1 MITGGYPPWKKTGM
15 ANAKNVQWLL
25 FHAQC
30 RPGGFLWILSKS
42 DGRTF
47 LNAYDVL
54 QMEPVLQRP
63 PCSITVEVSER
74 LQHDDW
80 LHWPF
85 AKSMRSNLMQHRPM
99 SSHNCREFIRIANF
113 YKTPCANVHPMQFRF
128 LPLPSF
134 SIIGVIY
141 QNLPSFTIQF
151 PNVSHSWGNGECTC
165 PRTATL
171 WRCAAIATA

>member
-1 MITGGYPPWKKTGM
+1 MKK
-15 ANAKNVQWLL
+15 NRDEERQEWWLL

-74 LQHDDW
+74 LQHDD
-80 LHWPF
+80 
-85 AKSMRSNLMQHRPM
+85 
-99 SSHNCREFIRIANF
+99 
-113 YKTPCANVHPMQFRF
+113 
-128 LPLPSF
+128 
-134 SIIGVIY
+134 
-141 QNLPSFTIQF
+141 
-151 PNVSHSWGNGECTC
+151 
-165 PRTATL
+165 
-171 WRCAAIATA
+171 

>member
-1 MITGGYPPWKKTGM
+1 
-15 ANAKNVQWLL
+15 
-25 FHAQC
+25 
-30 RPGGFLWILSKS
+30 
-42 DGRTF
+42 
-47 LNAYDVL
+47 
-54 QMEPVLQRP
+54 MEPVLQRP
-63 PCSITVEVSER
+63 PCSSTVEVSER

-99 SSHNCREFIRIANF
+99 NSHNCREFIRIANI

-128 LPLPSF
+128 LHLPSF

-141 QNLPSFTIQF
+141 HNLPSFTIQF

-171 WRCAAIATA
+171 WRCAGMATA